1 MLQESIQ
8 KYIDSMKQ
16 EVNNNNES
24 LELIKE
30 LEEFAISIKNSP
42 DSLVDYDVEKYISVF
57 LNDTDKAN
65 TYSKNL
71 NALKTYIE
79 FMRQNNSELFELTP
93 KQIDFINSICSEI
106 ESFVEVSRINL
117 NKNKFL
123 NDIIAKFNSISQKV
137 NSNTALSSDDVDT
150 ITSMIKDY
158 DLKDQIIMLKEII
171 RHNLKA
177 EKKQV
182 NKNEI
187 IDEEVLLDTNSETA
201 ENYNI
206 NDIIRILSIN
216 ESDQESIDKIK
227 AYENEIFSMT
237 TLKNIKD
244 VVTYLKDRKIY
255 NNFKDIDIIIAIIT
269 NGNLYTVTE
278 AFNEFSANGLISNNI
293 VYNYA
298 SLWTEQHKIPAKDRS
313 KPGRKKGSPTPEK
326 TKIIY
331 NANYMYRTELYEKIE
346 YLKSYGIDP
355 FADEK
360 SSISILNL
368 SLNKIQNR
376 VDQLFECEII
386 NPYFQ
391 KGAIYNDIIQK
402 HSAVNYSA
410 SFLVNFKEKHVHM
423 LQGEIEKNIDKAL
436 ELDETNID
444 KFFSKRESKRGY
456 FPLRNDF
463 IHLRNGFNTN
473 HNNLIM
479 TNKDSM
485 VDYEKME
492 KIAKEHTSTHIKYET
507 LSDPFIIDL
516 DEKYLVPED
525 EKHYKYIIDGRII
538 SRNKVLRLYEA
549 LKEYNENNP
558 EKPLNYDDIKLF
570 CVTYKTF
577 FDKDRYE
584 EIKKDINSLGRGS
597 SRL

>member
-1 MLQESIQ
+1 MLQESIK
-8 KYIDSMKQ
+8 KYIDSLKQ
-16 EVNNNNES
+16 EVNDNNES

-30 LEEFAISIKNSP
+30 LEEFATSIKNSP
-42 DSLVDYDVEKYISVF
+42 DSLVDYDVEKYISIF
-57 LNDTDKAN
+57 LNEKEKAN

-79 FMRQNNSELFELTP
+79 FMKQNNSELFELTP

-106 ESFVEVSRINL
+106 ESFVEISKVNL
-117 NKNKFL
+117 DKNKSL
-123 NDIIAKFNSISQKV
+123 NYIITKFNSISQKV

-150 ITSMIKDY
+150 ITSIIKDY

-171 RHNLKA
+171 HHNLEA
-177 EKKQV
+177 EKRQV

-201 ENYNI
+201 EQF
-206 NDIIRILSIN
+206 DIEDVIRILSVDKKDK
-216 ESDQESIDKIK
+216 ESVDKIK
-227 AYENEIFSMT
+227 ACENEILSMT
-237 TLKNIKD
+237 NLKNIKD
-244 VVTYLKDRKIY
+244 VVTYLQDRKIY
-255 NNFKDIDIIIAIIT
+255 QNFKDINTIIAIIT

-278 AFNEFSANGLISNNI
+278 AFNEFTENGLISNNI
-293 VYNYA
+293 IYDYA
-298 SLWTEQHKIPAKDRS
+298 SFWTEQHKIPLKERS

-326 TKIIY
+326 TKILN
-331 NANYMYRTELYEKIE
+331 NANYMYRTELYEKIG

-360 SSISILNL
+360 SSVSVLNQ

-376 VDQLFECEII
+376 VDQLFECELI

-391 KGAIYNDIIQK
+391 KEATYNDVVQK
-402 HSAVNYSA
+402 HSVINHSS
-410 SFLVNFKEKHVHM
+410 SFLANFKERHVYL
-423 LQGEIEKNIDKAL
+423 LQGEIEKNINKPL
-436 ELDETNID
+436 EIYETNID
-444 KFFSKRESKRGY
+444 KFFSERDFKKGY
-456 FPLRNDF
+456 FPLSSNF
-463 IHLRNGFNTN
+463 QNLRNGFNIN
-473 HNNLIM
+473 HNNLVI
-479 TNKDSM
+479 TNEELMPDYAKMDKIVKDYHS
-485 VDYEKME
+485 VQ
-492 KIAKEHTSTHIKYET
+492 IKDET
-507 LSDPFIIDL
+507 LLDPFIMDL
-516 DEKYLVPED
+516 DENYMVPED
-525 EKHYKYIIDGRII
+525 QNHYKYIIDGRTI

-558 EKPLNYDDIKLF
+558 EKLLNYDDIKLF